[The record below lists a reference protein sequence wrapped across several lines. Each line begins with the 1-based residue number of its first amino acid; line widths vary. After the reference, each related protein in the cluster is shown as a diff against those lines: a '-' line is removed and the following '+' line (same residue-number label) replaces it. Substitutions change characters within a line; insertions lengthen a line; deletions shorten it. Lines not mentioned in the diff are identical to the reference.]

1 MVGPIA
7 RREAVGRL
15 RAHHTSLRRACRVIG
30 LSTSTWRYERQPDPV
45 NTQLLARLTAH
56 ASERPRFGYR
66 RLHTLVDREGLHVNH
81 KRVYSVYQAAKLQV
95 RRRRRKRLTRG
106 ERVPLP
112 LPSRRTE
119 RWSMDFMVD
128 TLADGRGFRTLNIV
142 DDFTRECIAIEVDR
156 SLPGLRVVRV
166 LDRLAETIGL
176 PDVIVMD
183 NGPEFSGRAL
193 DTWAYARGVQLRFI
207 RPGKPIENAFVES
220 FNGKFRDECLNEH
233 WFASVAE
240 ARALIEAWR
249 VDYNTVRPHSALDGA
264 TPEQFANSDRG
275 RSPARTPA
283 RADWKNKD
291 KDTKNEDRK
300 PEDLS
305 LSV

>member
-1 MVGPIA
+1 VVGPIA

-15 RAHHTSLRRACRVIG
+15 RAQGTSLRRACRLIG
-30 LSTSTWRYERQPDPV
+30 LSTATWRYERQLDPT
-45 NTQLLARLTAH
+45 NQQLLERLKVH
-56 ASERPRFGYR
+56 AADRPRFGYR
-66 RLHTLVDREGLHVNH
+66 RLHSLVDREGLRVNH
-81 KRVYSVYQAAKLQV
+81 KRVYGVYRAAELQV

-106 ERVPLP
+106 QRVPLRA
-112 LPSRRTE
+112 PSRRGE

-142 DDFTRECIAIEVDR
+142 DDFTRECVVIEVDR

-166 LDRLAETIGL
+166 LDRLAETVGL
-176 PDVIVMD
+176 PEILVMD

-249 VDYNTVRPHSALDGA
+249 VDYNTVRPHSALQGA
-264 TPEQFANSDRG
+264 TPEQFANSFCG
-275 RSPARTPA
+275 HSPAQTPA
-283 RADWKNKD
+283 RAD
-291 KDTKNEDRK
+291 
-300 PEDLS
+300 
-305 LSV
+305 

>member
-1 MVGPIA
+1 VGHLQA
-7 RREAVGRL
+7 QG
-15 RAHHTSLRRACRVIG
+15 TSLRRACRLIG
-30 LSTSTWRYERQPDPV
+30 LSTATWRYQRQADQT
-45 NTQLLARLTAH
+45 NTQLLERLQAH
-56 ASERPRFGYR
+56 AVDRPRFGYR
-66 RLHTLVDREGLHVNH
+66 RLHTLVGREGLHVNH
-81 KRVYSVYQAAKLQV
+81 KRVYGVYRKAELQV

-106 ERVPLP
+106 QRVPLP
-112 LPSRRTE
+112 LPSRRGE

-142 DDFTRECIAIEVDR
+142 DDFTRECVAIEVDR

-166 LDRLAETIGL
+166 LERLFETVGL
-176 PDVIVMD
+176 PETIVMD
-183 NGPEFSGRAL
+183 NGPEFTGRAL
-193 DTWAYARGVQLRFI
+193 DTWAYARSVQLRFI

-240 ARALIEAWR
+240 AQTLIEAWR
-249 VDYNTVRPHSALDGA
+249 VDYNTVRPHSALQGA
-264 TPEQFANSDRG
+264 TPNQFAKFLCG
-275 RSPARTPA
+275 RSPAQTPA
-283 RADWKNKD
+283 RADWK
-291 KDTKNEDRK
+291 DTKNEDLK

>member
-1 MVGPIA
+1 VVGPIA

-15 RAHHTSLRRACRVIG
+15 RAQGTSLRRACRLIG
-30 LSTSTWRYERQPDPV
+30 LSTSTWRYERRSDPINV
-45 NTQLLARLTAH
+45 QLLARLTVH
-56 ASERPRFGYR
+56 ASDRPRFGYR

-81 KRVYSVYQAAKLQV
+81 KRVYGLYRAAKLQV

-106 ERVPLP
+106 QRMPLP

-119 RWSMDFMVD
+119 RWSMDFMTD

-142 DDFTRECIAIEVDR
+142 DDFTRECMAIEVDR

-166 LDRLAETIGL
+166 LDRLAETVGL
-176 PDVIVMD
+176 PEILVTD

-240 ARALIEAWR
+240 AKGLIEAWR
-249 VDYNTVRPHSALDGA
+249 IDYNTVRPHSALAGQ
-264 TPEQFANSDRG
+264 TPQQFA
-275 RSPARTPA
+275 RSTEGARRLTSA
-283 RADWKNKD
+283 RADLKKPNND
-291 KDTKNEDRK
+291 EAK

>member
-15 RAHHTSLRRACRVIG
+15 RAQGTSLRRACRVIG
-30 LSTSTWRYERQPDPV
+30 LSTSTWRYQWQPDPI
-45 NTQLLARLTAH
+45 NEQLLQRLTAH
-56 ASERPRFGYR
+56 AGVRPRFGYR

-81 KRVYSVYQAAKLQV
+81 KRVYGVYREATLQV

-106 ERVPLP
+106 QRVPLA
-112 LPSRRTE
+112 LPTRRTE
-119 RWSMDFMVD
+119 RWSMDFMLD

-142 DDFTRECIAIEVDR
+142 DDFTRECVAIEVDR

-166 LDRLAETIGL
+166 LDRLAETLGL
-176 PDVIVMD
+176 PEVLVMD

-233 WFASVAE
+233 WFASIAE
-240 ARALIEAWR
+240 ARTLIEAWR
-249 VDYNTVRPHSALDGA
+249 VD
-264 TPEQFANSDRG
+264 
-275 RSPARTPA
+275 
-283 RADWKNKD
+283 
-291 KDTKNEDRK
+291 
-300 PEDLS
+300 
-305 LSV
+305 

>member
-1 MVGPIA
+1 M
-7 RREAVGRL
+7 
-15 RAHHTSLRRACRVIG
+15 
-30 LSTSTWRYERQPDPV
+30 
-45 NTQLLARLTAH
+45 NTELLARLQAH
-56 ASERPRFGYR
+56 AADRPRFGYR
-66 RLHTLVDREGLHVNH
+66 RLHTLIDREGLRVNH
-81 KRVYSVYQAAKLQV
+81 KRVYGVYRAAGLQV

-106 ERVPLP
+106 QRVPLP
-112 LPSRRTE
+112 LPNRFGE

-142 DDFTRECIAIEVDR
+142 DDFTRECVAIEVDR

-176 PDVIVMD
+176 PEILVMD

-193 DTWAYARGVQLRFI
+193 DTWAYARGVHLRFI

-249 VDYNTVRPHSALDGA
+249 VDYNTVRPHSALHGA
-264 TPEQFANSDRG
+264 TPEQFRNSLCG
-275 RSPARTPA
+275 RSPAQTPA

-291 KDTKNEDRK
+291 TKNKDPK

>member
-1 MVGPIA
+1 
-7 RREAVGRL
+7 L
-15 RAHHTSLRRACRVIG
+15 RAQGTSLRRACRVVG
-30 LSTSTWRYERQPDPV
+30 LSTSTWRYDRQPDPI
-45 NTQLLARLTAH
+45 NTQLLARLTVH

-81 KRVYSVYQAAKLQV
+81 KRLYGVYREAKLQV

-106 ERVPLP
+106 QRTPLA

-128 TLADGRGFRTLNIV
+128 TLADGRGFRTLNVV
-142 DDFTRECIAIEVDR
+142 DDFTKECVAIEVDR
-156 SLPGLRVVRV
+156 SLPGLRVARV
-166 LDRLAETIGL
+166 LDRLAEAVGL
-176 PDVIVMD
+176 PEIVVMD

-207 RPGKPIENAFVES
+207 RPGKPTDNAFVES

-233 WFASVAE
+233 WFASVTE

-249 VDYNTVRPHSALDGA
+249 IDYNTVRPHSALGGA
-264 TPEQFANSDRG
+264 TPEQFANSLCG
-275 RSPARTPA
+275 CSPAQTPART
-283 RADWKNKD
+283 DWKNKD
-291 KDTKNEDRK
+291 EKNDDPK

>member
-1 MVGPIA
+1 VVGPIA

-15 RAHHTSLRRACRVIG
+15 RAQGTSLRRACRVIG
-30 LSTSTWRYERQPDPV
+30 LSTSTWRYDRQPDPI
-45 NTQLLARLTAH
+45 NTQLLARLTVH

-81 KRVYSVYQAAKLQV
+81 KRIYGVYREAKLQV

-106 ERVPLP
+106 QRTPLA
-112 LPSRRTE
+112 LPARRTE

-128 TLADGRGFRTLNIV
+128 TLADGRGFRTLNVV
-142 DDFTRECIAIEVDR
+142 DDFTKECVAIEVDR
-156 SLPGLRVVRV
+156 SLPGLRVARV
-166 LDRLAETIGL
+166 LDRLAETVGL
-176 PDVIVMD
+176 PEILVMD

-193 DTWAYARGVQLRFI
+193 DTWAHARGVQLRFI
-207 RPGKPIENAFVES
+207 RPGKPTDNAFVES

-249 VDYNTVRPHSALDGA
+249 IDYNTVRPHSALGGA
-264 TPEQFANSDRG
+264 TPEQFANSLCG
-275 RSPARTPA
+275 CSPAQTPART
-283 RADWKNKD
+283 DWTNKD
-291 KDTKNEDRK
+291 EEKNEDPK